1 MNTELTGGKIRWGIP
16 DALLVWVGAG
26 LLGFFAA
33 VPVATAENIDPLYT
47 FGVLLPVQQLASLG
61 ALLVVTKAKGQG
73 SLRRD
78 FGLELRAADARSLW
92 LGPAIQ
98 GFFWLALLPL
108 MWLGGD
114 LDNQQL
120 VEELE
125 RSQDVVTIVLFAIGA
140 AVLAPLVEETLYRG
154 LLLRAML
161 RRMSP
166 GAAILGSSLVFAA
179 VHFLGDP
186 ASFRSLPALAAL
198 GAILAVRAL
207 RTGSLSSCIFIHAGF
222 NLTTIA
228 LVLLAP
234 DNLS

>member
-1 MNTELTGGKIRWGIP
+1 MNAGLTGEKIGWGIP

-26 LLGFFAA
+26 LIGFFAA
-33 VPVATAENIDPLYT
+33 VPVVSAEDIDPLYT

-78 FGLELRAADARSLW
+78 FGLEIRAAEARSIW

-98 GFFWLALLPL
+98 GLLWLIMLPL
-108 MWLGGD
+108 VWLGGD
-114 LDNQQL
+114 LANQQL

-125 RSQDVVTIVLFAIGA
+125 KSQDVLTVALFAMGA
-140 AVLAPLVEETLYRG
+140 VILAPIVEETLYRG

-166 GAAILGSSLVFAA
+166 GAAVLGSSLVFAA
-179 VHFLGDP
+179 VHWLGDP
-186 ASFRSLPALAAL
+186 AAFRSLPALALL

-207 RTGSLSSCIFIHAGF
+207 RTGSLSSCMFIHAGF
-222 NLTTIA
+222 NLTTTL
-228 LVLLAP
+228 LVLLGP
-234 DNLS
+234 EGLS